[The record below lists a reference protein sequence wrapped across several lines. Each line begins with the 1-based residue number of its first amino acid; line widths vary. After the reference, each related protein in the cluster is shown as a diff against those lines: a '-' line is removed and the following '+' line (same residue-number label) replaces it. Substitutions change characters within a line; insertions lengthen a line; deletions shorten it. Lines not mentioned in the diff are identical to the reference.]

1 MDDLIEAVQFKHEI
15 EVRDAAIVNSNQMQF
30 AGQAPVVTASGAE
43 LDSLQRKIARILREK
58 DDDAEFF
65 SSKIRQLKRSLKD
78 ANLEKGE
85 LQEQV
90 ERLEQAKARLEKFYK
105 DKMGLTIDGNQTL
118 SETLQKTK
126 TGELLGEV
134 GIIARR
140 IEYLEEQAD
149 QRNKQAKDEFGP
161 YKREIARL

>member
-1 MDDLIEAVQFKHEI
+1 MKAFLSTQKQNRATSIDADDEAEIELGSDFVDMDDLIEAVQFKHEI

-30 AGQAPVVTASGAE
+30 AGQAPVLTASGAE

-85 LQEQV
+85 L
-90 ERLEQAKARLEKFYK
+90 
-105 DKMGLTIDGNQTL
+105 
-118 SETLQKTK
+118 
-126 TGELLGEV
+126 
-134 GIIARR
+134 
-140 IEYLEEQAD
+140 
-149 QRNKQAKDEFGP
+149 
-161 YKREIARL
+161 